1 MMSELIEFKDIT
13 FGYRNKPILDRVSFS
28 LSKGDFAALTG
39 ANGAGKSTILKLI
52 LGELTPA
59 AGWIRLMGEDVRQ
72 FKNWPKI
79 GYVPQKSILSGGSFP
94 ATAEEI
100 VLASLYAQ
108 IGRMRFAKKEHREKA
123 RQALAQVGLEQASG
137 QLIGNLSGG
146 QQQRVMI
153 TRVLVSE
160 PNLMLLDEPTTGLDS
175 TTVQGLYEL
184 LARLNQERGLT
195 ILMVTHDLARASD
208 YVNRIFCLEE
218 ESLLELG
225 KSQILEEISHKHKHP
240 AKHADAIQTGEEVQP
255 HGHSA
260 I

>member
-1 MMSELIEFKDIT
+1 MSERIEFKDIT

-28 LSKGDFAALTG
+28 LSEGDYAALTG

-59 AGWIRLMGEDVRQ
+59 AGSIRLMGEDVRQ
-72 FKNWPKI
+72 FNNWPKI
-79 GYVPQKSILSGGSFP
+79 GYVPQKSTLSGGSFP

-108 IGRMRFAKKEHREKA
+108 IGRLRFAKKEHRDKA

-153 TRVLVSE
+153 ARVLVSD
-160 PNLMLLDEPTTGLDS
+160 PSIMLLDEPTTGLDAA
-175 TTVQGLYEL
+175 TVQDLYEL
-184 LARLNQERGLT
+184 LARLNQEKRLT
-195 ILMVTHDLARASD
+195 ILMVTHDLARASE

-225 KSQILEEISHKHKHP
+225 KAQILDEIAHKHKHP
-240 AKHADAIQTGEEVQP
+240 PKHNEAIPNGEEVQA
-255 HGHSA
+255 HGLSA